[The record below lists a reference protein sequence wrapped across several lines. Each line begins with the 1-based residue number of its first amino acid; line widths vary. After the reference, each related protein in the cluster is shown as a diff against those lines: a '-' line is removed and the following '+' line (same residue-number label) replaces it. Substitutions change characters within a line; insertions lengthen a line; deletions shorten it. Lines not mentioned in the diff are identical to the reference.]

1 MLPIVLPA
9 NRPADRSY
17 LGGERISSFRGDPDQ
32 GPRTPEDWIG
42 STTSVR
48 GHATLGQTV
57 LPSGVQLADEIAA
70 QPLEWLGAAHI
81 EAFGVDTKLLVKLL
95 DAGQRL
101 PMHAHPHRD
110 FAAAH
115 LGASHGKA
123 EAWYILTP
131 GEVHLGFTRDVSI
144 SELQELIDGQ
154 KIDEMLA
161 LMHRIPVVAHQTVY
175 VPPGLLH
182 ATGKGILL
190 AEVQE
195 PEDLSI
201 LLEWRDF
208 ALDGQKDGHLGLGF
222 ELALQA
228 VETRG
233 RTVAEIEGLVTDP
246 AAYGSVLAT
255 ESNEYFR
262 LERLDVRDETLAEPG
277 FAVIIVIDGDV
288 KIVTVDGSVVHAG
301 PGSTAVLPF
310 SAGPISFRG
319 TGTVLIVRPPVT
331 A

>member
-1 MLPIVLPA
+1 MLPIILPA
-9 NRPADRSY
+9 NRPADRAY
-17 LGGERISSFRGDPDQ
+17 LGGERISAFRGDPDQ
-32 GPRTPEDWIG
+32 GPYTPEDWIG

-57 LPSGVQLADEIAA
+57 LPSGVLLADEVAA
-70 QPLEWLGAAHI
+70 RPIEWLGAEHI
-81 EAFGVDTKLLVKLL
+81 AAFGVDTKLLVKLL

-110 FAAAH
+110 FAAAN
-115 LGASHGKA
+115 LGANHGKA

-131 GEVHLGFTRDVSI
+131 GEVYLGFTRDVSI
-144 SELQELIDGQ
+144 AELQELVNAQ

-161 LMHRIPVVAHQTVY
+161 LMHCIPVVAHQTVY

-208 ALDGQKDGHLGLGF
+208 EVDGQIDGHLGLGF
-222 ELALQA
+222 DLALQA

-233 RTVAEIEGLVTDP
+233 RAASEIASLVTG
-246 AAYGSVLAT
+246 AEGFGSVLAA

-262 LERLDVRDETLAEPG
+262 LERLNVAGEASAEPG
-277 FAVIIVIDGDV
+277 FAVIIVIDGNLE
-288 KIVTVDGSVVHAG
+288 IVTEDGSAVRADE
-301 PGSTAVLPF
+301 GSTAILPF
-310 SAGPISFRG
+310 SAGPILFRG
-319 TGTVLIVRPPVT
+319 VGTVLLVRPPV
-331 A
+331 AI